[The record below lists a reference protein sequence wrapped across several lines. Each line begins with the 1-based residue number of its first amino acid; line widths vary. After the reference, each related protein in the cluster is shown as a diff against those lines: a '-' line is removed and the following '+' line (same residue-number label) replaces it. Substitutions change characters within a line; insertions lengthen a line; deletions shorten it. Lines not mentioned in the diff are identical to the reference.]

1 MKYIFVLCAFFIVNL
16 CIIIYTSKSARAL
29 HRENQIV
36 KRFTKSSLL
45 ILFFTIVDDGHGYI
59 TIRNSYL
66 QNQQFWHPSR
76 LEPCYYSHLTKTPL
90 TRSLSP
96 PTNPRGNFG
105 CAPHLPPMRGLLFF
119 IGKARPLFLLPGSA
133 PFSCSLVPPSHVLF
147 I

>member
-1 MKYIFVLCAFFIVNL
+1 LSLKKSCSTSCKYIY
-16 CIIIYTSKSARAL
+16 IYTLAKGK
-29 HRENQIV
+29 QIV
-36 KRFTKSSLL
+36 KRFNKSSLFVL
-45 ILFFTIVDDGHGYI
+45 LFFTIVDDGHGYI

-119 IGKARPLFLLPGSA
+119 IGKARPMFLLPGSA